1 MTKNDDNT
9 ENSKNLAENDEISG
23 LQRLKEV
30 QDVNTHK
37 DQSYSPLDSNHLQST
52 SSYDSSIRHYV
63 PNLDSVVD
71 PFSNN
76 ISKQSPHD
84 GLKKLAL
91 ASSQKKLVRSKS
103 QPFYS
108 RSSETS
114 LSQLNKFTKSYII
127 PAAKWAYSPISNGRS
142 KKEDLIPLYKIE
154 YSVFKPLKNI
164 RPVQNENE
172 YNFHRQRIIDEDLPE
187 LGYPDNYLSKD
198 DFSSLVVGI
207 TDLIELDGYKP
218 NRISQGSSGSY
229 FIYNRRVCDGS
240 QEIYKAGIFKPKDE
254 EPYGPLSPKWTKWL
268 HRTFFPCFFGR
279 SCLIPNLGYVSEAA
293 ASILDQ
299 QLLSFIV
306 PHTEIVYLK
315 SSSFYYSYWDR
326 HRAYSK
332 LSPKIGSFQ
341 CFLKGYME
349 AQAWF
354 HHFPIPNEITGLPDE
369 CEILVEHN
377 ENNLDSNFKWNKK
390 TLQQFREELEKL
402 VILDYIMRNTD
413 RGLDNWMIKIQW
425 IETKRDKSYKKM
437 TPIIK
442 IGAIDSGLAFPW
454 KHPDEWRSFPF
465 GWLFL
470 PLSIIGHPFSMNTR
484 NLYLPLLTSI
494 MWWETTVKKLKDVF
508 MQDTDFKERMWK
520 KQLSVLKGQAFN
532 VVEVLK
538 LSHAGP
544 LELTRRETVLIRDDE
559 MNIPVL
565 VDSDIMINAM
575 ETSIYDL
582 NNKPSKIT
590 IVPKFNN
597 LNDLEPNELSLL
609 LPDNSSIH
617 STKSE
622 PQFSMSGFEYNL
634 NFNGEQRND
643 SEEGETNT
651 KKVVIERLE
660 KVKNKPPVFTWC

>member
-1 MTKNDDNT
+1 MTKNDDHI
-9 ENSKNLAENDEISG
+9 ENPKKLAENNEISDFQHLEG
-23 LQRLKEV
+23 IK
-30 QDVNTHK
+30 DVTPK
-37 DQSYSPLDSNHLQST
+37 DQQQSLSNNHLKRT
-52 SSYDSSIRHYV
+52 SSYDSSILQYV
-63 PNLDSVVD
+63 PNLDTVVY
-71 PFSNN
+71 PPRNLSE
-76 ISKQSPHD
+76 QSSQDVMHKITLTSP
-84 GLKKLAL
+84 LKKLI
-91 ASSQKKLVRSKS
+91 RSKS

-114 LSQLNKFTKSYII
+114 ISQLNKFTKSYII
-127 PAAKWAYSPISNGRS
+127 PAAKWAYSPISNGKS
-142 KKEDLIPLYKIE
+142 KKVEYIPSYKIE

-164 RPVQNENE
+164 RPVQNKSE
-172 YNFHRQRIIDEDLPE
+172 FLLHWQRIIDEDLNESRHPE
-187 LGYPDNYLSKD
+187 NYLNKD
-198 DFSSLVVGI
+198 EFSSVVISI
-207 TDLIELDGYKP
+207 TDLIELDGFKP

-229 FIYNRRVCDGS
+229 FIYNKRVYEGS
-240 QEIYKAGIFKPKDE
+240 QEIYRAGIFKPKDE

-306 PHTEIVYLK
+306 PHTEIIHLK

-326 HRAYSK
+326 HIAYSK

-349 AQAWF
+349 AQIWF
-354 HHFPIPNEITGLPDE
+354 QHFPIPNEISGLPDE
-369 CEILVEHN
+369 CEILVGHN
-377 ENNLDSNFKWNKK
+377 KSILDSHFKWNKK

-402 VILDYIMRNTD
+402 VISDYIMRNTD

-425 IETKRDKSYKKM
+425 IEIKRSKSQRKM

-470 PLSIIGHPFSMNTR
+470 PLSIIGQPFSMKTR
-484 NLYLPLLTSI
+484 NHYLPLLTSI
-494 MWWETTVKKLKDVF
+494 TWWEMTVKKLKEVF
-508 MQDTDFKERMWK
+508 MQDADFKERMWK

-544 LELTRRETVLIRDDE
+544 LELTRRETLLIRDDE
-559 MNIPVL
+559 MNIPEL
-565 VDSDIMINAM
+565 VDSDIMTNAM
-575 ETSIYDL
+575 QTSIYDL
-582 NNKPSKIT
+582 NNKPSTHEIPELN
-590 IVPKFNN
+590 IM
-597 LNDLEPNELSLL
+597 NDLEPNEMSPLL
-609 LPDNSSIH
+609 ADNTSIRT
-617 STKSE
+617 TKSE
-622 PQFSMSGFEYNL
+622 PHFNMSGFEYNL
-634 NFNGEQRND
+634 NFNDDHRNNDIGE
-643 SEEGETNT
+643 GGTNT